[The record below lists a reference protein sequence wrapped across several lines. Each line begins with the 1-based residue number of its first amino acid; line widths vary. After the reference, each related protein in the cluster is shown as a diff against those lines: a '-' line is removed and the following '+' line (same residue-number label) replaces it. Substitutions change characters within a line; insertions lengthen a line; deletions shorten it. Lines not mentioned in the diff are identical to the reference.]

1 MTPEDQ
7 PIDATITFHPIDTAG
22 EISLHEV
29 GERLADA
36 PTGVAV
42 LVQRR
47 GPEPGL
53 QYVLAGQTTSI
64 GRGSDADI
72 LLDDITVSRIHATIE
87 RVADEYQVVDANSL
101 NGTYVNR
108 ELVTR
113 STLNTG
119 DEVQIGKFRLV
130 FLLGGTDLST
140 SS

>member
-36 PTGVAV
+36 PSGVAV

-53 QYVLAGQTTSI
+53 QYVLAGQTTTI
-64 GRGSDADI
+64 GRGSEADI
-72 LLDDITVSRIHATIE
+72 LLDDITVSRVHAKIE
-87 RVADEYQVVDANSL
+87 RTGDQYQIVDANSL
-101 NGTYVNR
+101 NGTYINR
-108 ELVTR
+108 ELVDR
-113 STLNTG
+113 ANLATG

-130 FLLGGTDLST
+130 FLLGGTKLST